1 MKVKLTLLIIALF
14 TISAC
19 TQLGGTRFKRSYVSI
34 KDAQDKTVGTL
45 FVWEADASAAV
56 LFEDGEACMQTALA
70 IKTANIQAEAK
81 LSDAILNLSET
92 ASEITKQAAD
102 GQAPAGASD
111 LAKVTTTIQE
121 AASMLTTTTER
132 TAFLNIGM
140 FYICQIAANKS
151 LNEAQTNQ
159 LISTLVTSSAG
170 MASYNKATNSQP
182 EAAGTP

>member
-1 MKVKLTLLIIALF
+1 MKNKIAIIFIALF
-14 TISAC
+14 TLSAC
-19 TQLGGTRFKRSYVSI
+19 AQLGGTRFKRSYVSI
-34 KDAQDKTVGTL
+34 KDANDKTVGTL

-70 IKTANIQAEAK
+70 IKTANMQAEAK

-92 ASEITKQAAD
+92 ASAISKQAEKD
-102 GQAPAGASD
+102 GEAPAGADS
-111 LAKVTTTIQE
+111 LAELTATIQE

-151 LNEAQTNQ
+151 INEAQANS
-159 LISTLVTSSAG
+159 LINTLVTSSAG
-170 MASYNKATNSQP
+170 MQSYRSDSQNNSDN
-182 EAAGTP
+182 